1 MSVCYNVFMNPKQWA
16 KANKKALVAKIV
28 GSVTSPDDGSRPIA
42 VFAAGIP
49 GAGKTE
55 FLNRL
60 LADVPNIVRIDLDEI
75 VGLFDGYKPEEYY
88 KYREAADILVDEAV
102 IYCRQKR
109 LDFVLDGTF
118 GSKYAI
124 KNIESA
130 LKRHDVVIF
139 YVWKDPLL
147 AWQHTKD
154 RELVT
159 KRGIQKEGFL
169 ESCINVPQNIK
180 HIHDNMG
187 VQVTI
192 NLIKK
197 DLDTDKFE
205 LTNNRDEIDDVL
217 SISYNKNDLE
227 RSLS

>member
-1 MSVCYNVFMNPKQWA
+1 MDPKKWV
-16 KANKKALVAKIV
+16 KANKKVLVTKIIGNMTPPTGNSKPV
-28 GSVTSPDDGSRPIA
+28 A

-55 FLNRL
+55 FLDRL
-60 LADVPNIVRIDLDEI
+60 LADVANIVRIDLDEI
-75 VGLFDGYKPEEYY
+75 VQLFDGYKPEEYY
-88 KYREAADILVDEAV
+88 KYREAADILVDETV

-124 KNIESA
+124 KNVESA

-159 KRGIQKEGFL
+159 KRGILKEGFL
-169 ESCINVPQNIK
+169 ESCINVPKNIK
-180 HIHDNMG
+180 YIHDNMG
-187 VQVTI
+187 AQVTI

-197 DLDTDKFE
+197 DLGTDKFI
-205 LTNNRDEIDDVL
+205 LTNDTNEIDDVL
-217 SISYNKNDLE
+217 NISYNKDDLE
-227 RSLS
+227 RSLL

>member
-1 MSVCYNVFMNPKQWA
+1 MRVCYNIFMYPKQWA

-28 GSVTSPDDGSRPIA
+28 GNVTPPDDGNKPVA

-55 FLNRL
+55 FLDRL
-60 LADVPNIVRIDLDEI
+60 LAGVPNIVRIDLDEI
-75 VGLFDGYKPEEYY
+75 VRLFNGYKPEEYY
-88 KYREAADILVDEAV
+88 QYREAADILVDEAV

-124 KNIESA
+124 KNVESA

-154 RELVT
+154 RELLT
-159 KRGIQKEGFL
+159 KRGILREGFL
-169 ESCINVPQNIK
+169 ESCVNVPKNIK
-180 HIHDNMG
+180 HIHNSMDNRA
-187 VQVTI
+187 TI

-197 DLDTDKFE
+197 DLDTDKFV
-205 LTNNRDEIDDVL
+205 LTNDSDEIDNVL
-217 SISYNKNDLE
+217 AINYNKIDLE
-227 RSLS
+227 RLLS

>member
-1 MSVCYNVFMNPKQWA
+1 MNPKQWA
-16 KANKKALVAKIV
+16 KANKKALVAKII
-28 GSVTSPDDGSRPIA
+28 GDATPPDDSNKPVA

-55 FLNRL
+55 FLDRL
-60 LADVPNIVRIDLDEI
+60 LAEVPNIVRIDPDEI
-75 VGLFDGYKPEEYY
+75 VRLFDGYKPEEYY

-124 KNIESA
+124 KNVESA

-154 RELVT
+154 RELLT
-159 KRGIQKEGFL
+159 KRGILREGFL
-169 ESCINVPQNIK
+169 ESCASVPKNLK
-180 HIHDNMG
+180 YIHDNMG
-187 VQVTI
+187 KRVTI

-197 DLDTDKFE
+197 DLGTDKFIF
-205 LTNNRDEIDDVL
+205 TNDSGEIDDVL
-217 SISYNKNDLE
+217 GIKYNIKDLE
-227 RSLS
+227 RSLL